1 MTDRIATENPGLP
14 EGALWE
20 QLRAAFYGPD
30 REKLLEVLTE
40 EQVLGR
46 IRCVRRRYYGSDI
59 HGVVEVP
66 PCSLVKDSAIP
77 FFLFHLVTAH
87 SDPKEPSNRI
97 LAWDRPALK
106 GLISSV
112 RHQASNLDVMGSLF
126 FFFRFKQA
134 LHRRMRN
141 KRIMKEEASIAIEPG
156 VPDILTVI
164 DLGLVDPKGI
174 AWVKH
179 DINNDA
185 LLKGMCTYVSN
196 GGASGFTSEKRDS
209 SDTSSRSGMFG
220 IANPVV
226 VRTNNPLEMFN
237 RELSAAFKHHTNLR
251 QYVATIARMS
261 PVYAQRQSSITRGLR
276 RKNSALHAF
285 SSRQRQT

>member
-1 MTDRIATENPGLP
+1 
-14 EGALWE
+14 
-20 QLRAAFYGPD
+20 
-30 REKLLEVLTE
+30 
-40 EQVLGR
+40 
-46 IRCVRRRYYGSDI
+46 
-59 HGVVEVP
+59 
-66 PCSLVKDSAIP
+66 
-77 FFLFHLVTAH
+77 
-87 SDPKEPSNRI
+87 
-97 LAWDRPALK
+97 
-106 GLISSV
+106 
-112 RHQASNLDVMGSLF
+112 MGSLF

-261 PVYAQRQSSITRGLR
+261 PYNAWASPKKQRAPRIQLPTAPDLTSFEIPPDSEDEYDDEVAYQVDGSSASNVESPGDAV
-276 RKNSALHAF
+276 SAEDLAHEIDEHADTNDF
-285 SSRQRQT
+285 SLDWDVDQDNDE

>member
-1 MTDRIATENPGLP
+1 
-14 EGALWE
+14 
-20 QLRAAFYGPD
+20 
-30 REKLLEVLTE
+30 
-40 EQVLGR
+40 
-46 IRCVRRRYYGSDI
+46 
-59 HGVVEVP
+59 
-66 PCSLVKDSAIP
+66 
-77 FFLFHLVTAH
+77 
-87 SDPKEPSNRI
+87 
-97 LAWDRPALK
+97 
-106 GLISSV
+106 
-112 RHQASNLDVMGSLF
+112 MGSLF

-196 GGASGFTSEKRDS
+196 GGASGFISEKRDS

>member
-1 MTDRIATENPGLP
+1 MVDDSVRNEFAPVYFVLCTFKTECI
-14 EGALWE
+14 
-20 QLRAAFYGPD
+20 YGD
-30 REKLLEVLTE
+30 V
-40 EQVLGR
+40 
-46 IRCVRRRYYGSDI
+46 
-59 HGVVEVP
+59 
-66 PCSLVKDSAIP
+66 
-77 FFLFHLVTAH
+77 FHLI
-87 SDPKEPSNRI
+87 NRDTGKNMTP
-97 LAWDRPALK
+97 ADR
-106 GLISSV
+106 
-112 RHQASNLDVMGSLF
+112 
-126 FFFRFKQA
+126 A

-196 GGASGFTSEKRDS
+196 GGASGFISEKRDS

-237 RELSAAFKHHTNLR
+237 RELTSEQYNAWASPKKQRAPRIQLPTAPDLTSFEIPPDSEDEYDDEVAYQVDGSSASVSSDDEDSSFFFFNFFENVESPGDAVSAEDLAHEIDEHADTND
-251 QYVATIARMS
+251 
-261 PVYAQRQSSITRGLR
+261 
-276 RKNSALHAF
+276 F
-285 SSRQRQT
+285 SLDWDVDQDNDE